1 MKTLIVGRTGSG
13 KNTLQNILIKEYGWK
28 AVKSYS
34 TRKPRSEGEDTHI
47 FISKEEAAAVPAED
61 KVAIT
66 FHKNGD
72 SLDEYFATRQQV
84 EEADCYI
91 IDPKGVEMLTANMPE
106 EDFQVIYVK
115 ACDRATQK
123 QKAVERADDPE
134 LAAEIFDKRY
144 ASEDAQ
150 FTRFEKIIED
160 GPDISRNCSKYTYWY
175 NDYTGGCLK
184 NFAFLLN
191 NTKTLYKNMLKVIP
205 MLKDYRVLETDED
218 GKVLVTYKDY
228 KQASVSDGRFAFL
241 AMDDQ
246 EGMGRIM
253 TAWLTLPAATWML
266 ERGTEI

>member
-28 AVKSYS
+28 GVKSYS

-134 LAAEIFDKRY
+134 LAAEILTNATLRKTPSSHALKRL
-144 ASEDAQ
+144 
-150 FTRFEKIIED
+150 
-160 GPDISRNCSKYTYWY
+160 SRT
-175 NDYTGGCLK
+175 
-184 NFAFLLN
+184 
-191 NTKTLYKNMLKVIP
+191 
-205 MLKDYRVLETDED
+205 
-218 GKVLVTYKDY
+218 
-228 KQASVSDGRFAFL
+228 
-241 AMDDQ
+241 
-246 EGMGRIM
+246 GRISAAIVQSIHIGTM
-253 TAWLTLPAATWML
+253 ITLADA
-266 ERGTEI
+266 